1 MSLRVWLPLNGDLRN
16 QGLDGNVSVTNN
28 GAVVNNSGK
37 IGACYSFGTAKS
49 YFKFD
54 DVSFMH
60 SFTECSITLWLKI
73 ISWNTSY
80 ATYFQFGLGSTPW
93 SNYIFG
99 LLRNN
104 ATSKLCF
111 SIAKGSSSSQTSCST
126 PELQLNTWYHFSFIY
141 TSGHCKIYID
151 GIETTDLSTT
161 IVPNFADI
169 TTGTIGACN
178 NGSSYQTNCLL
189 NDFRIYDHALSE
201 KEVKEIAKGLILHYK
216 LDNLMGNINDN
227 LAKNS
232 KMLDINS
239 SINNQNIS
247 KRGTATL
254 EIIDNNFVRVKATA
268 AWQGFSLWSNSLN
281 LEVGTTYTY
290 SFYAYTNSEDN
301 TNAAISF
308 YPMMYNSSGSRDT
321 SSKLPISV
329 LGSSF
334 QDVNSRY
341 IGKLTTKLT
350 LYWATFT
357 WNQTMADI
365 LSTGGKIELSIQIHG
380 TFNNGRIDYLQLPK
394 LEIGDNPT
402 MWCPSFSEIGT
413 IPFTQL
419 EDTSGYGH
427 NGQIVSNI
435 NISSDTMRYN
445 TSALFDGVDDCIIVP
460 YNAICPENIF
470 TINLWFKKDALG
482 SKKYETLFGGPSGF
496 EMDTRAGAS
505 TALSLYMASTR
516 GGNAATGLQL
526 NTWYMVTM
534 VRDGINERYYIN
546 SELKKEI
553 EAKAMPTGV
562 YRIGA
567 WASNTG
573 QNYYGNISDFR
584 IYCTA
589 LSADDIKELYQTSA
603 SIDDKQNFYSR
614 ELSNSL
620 HDTTSITQAGIALA
634 DDFVED
640 TVAAIKDD
648 RSIESNCF
656 YEY

>member
-28 GAVVNNSGK
+28 GAIVNNSGK
-37 IGACYSFGTAKS
+37 TGACYSFGTAKS

-141 TSGHCKIYID
+141 TLGHCKIYIN
-151 GIETTDLSTT
+151 GVKTTDLSTT
-161 IVPNFADI
+161 IVPNFAGI

-189 NDFRIYDHALSE
+189 NDLRIYDHALSE

-216 LDNLMGNINDN
+216 LDEVPVE
-227 LAKNS
+227 
-232 KMLDINS
+232 
-239 SINNQNIS
+239 INNAYSAPYFDVDNQNGGWNHWGAS
-247 KRGTATL
+247 G
-254 EIIDNNFVRVKATA
+254 
-268 AWQGFSLWSNSLN
+268 
-281 LEVGTTYTY
+281 
-290 SFYAYTNSEDN
+290 
-301 TNAAISF
+301 
-308 YPMMYNSSGSRDT
+308 SSGSFARNHDKQYIFFKNKERNHVASNAAT
-321 SSKLPISV
+321 ATGNYLVYQSPAFDGGFRSLQCIVKEKNSNPITEAIVYPAWNAHMDDGAASNKWTNV
-329 LGSSF
+329 INLGDGFYLCQVDGIHQSGSN
-334 QDVNSRY
+334 DL
-341 IGKLTTKLT
+341 IGFYVKPGYTVYFSAAWCENDKEVCS
-350 LYWATFT
+350 
-357 WNQTMADI
+357 DI
-365 LSTGGKIELSIQIHG
+365 FSD
-380 TFNNGRIDYLQLPK
+380 IDL
-394 LEIGDNPT
+394 I
-402 MWCPSFSEIGT
+402 
-413 IPFTQL
+413 
-419 EDTSGYGH
+419 EDTSGYNYINTPVGTINVDKDTPRYDKAASF
-427 NGQIVSNI
+427 NG
-435 NISSDTMRYN
+435 SSYL
-445 TSALFDGVDDCIIVP
+445 ALGKQL
-460 YNAICPENIF
+460 YNARDEM
-470 TINLWFKKDALG
+470 TVNLWCKKDWTKNVG
-482 SKKYETLFGGPSGF
+482 TPFSCVQTGGFGWQVNGANYTFYCG
-496 EMDTRAGAS
+496 TGAS
-505 TALSLYMASTR
+505 
-516 GGNAATGLQL
+516 
-526 NTWYMVTM
+526 
-534 VRDGINERYYIN
+534 
-546 SELKKEI
+546 
-553 EAKAMPTGV
+553 
-562 YRIGA
+562 
-567 WASNTG
+567 SNTYISKALTVNNLSAG
-573 QNYYGNISDFR
+573 WHMLSATYDGLALRLYIDGELNSTVNKYSTKTLLFYNNNSGMFIGGESSGALMTTTTDRFKGSISDVR
-584 IYCTA
+584 VYCTA
-589 LSADDIKELYQTSA
+589 LSADDIKELYQTSV

-620 HDTTSITQAGIALA
+620 HDTTSITQAGITLA